1 MFSPPHKQTASDH
14 KLKGRNKSPHGNRD
28 PASNSLARCL
38 DKKQIFLS
46 VAIQD
51 TFNFVNIY
59 FVNVDTDGSH
69 DGKSLDCCSNKSL
82 LMEKSIVCSMRESHE
97 NYHYLLI
104 TLPV

>member
-28 PASNSLARCL
+28 PAS
-38 DKKQIFLS
+38 KKQIFLS

-82 LMEKSIVCSMRESHE
+82 LMEKSIVCSMRERVKSI
-97 NYHYLLI
+97 I
-104 TLPV
+104 TICSSSFDTDLNI

>member
-28 PASNSLARCL
+28 PASKSLARCL

-51 TFNFVNIY
+51 TLRAYPDTRGAPIFLSDPCQFLRNFY
-59 FVNVDTDGSH
+59 F
-69 DGKSLDCCSNKSL
+69 
-82 LMEKSIVCSMRESHE
+82 M
-97 NYHYLLI
+97 
-104 TLPV
+104 